1 MEARSITGVVPPV
14 DVTRPEVPV
23 TDVTYVPAACLLL
36 KVFQSVLVKYP
47 LVEALDAAILIVGVV
62 PPLDATGAVADTL
75 VTVPPPPPEPFAAAV
90 TRPYASTVML
100 VLV

>member
-1 MEARSITGVVPPV
+1 VEARSITGVVPPV

-23 TDVTYVPAACLLL
+23 TEVTVPEPLLL

-47 LVEALDAAILIVGVV
+47 LVEAPDAAILIVGVV

-75 VTVPPPPPEPFAAAV
+75 VTVPPPPLEPFAAAV